1 MKKDSIKTKAFALRR
16 QGESIN
22 TIAKKLS
29 ISKST
34 ASVWCR
40 DITLSDSQLKA
51 LSEKS
56 NSRAISGLLH
66 ASEKKRSERIIA
78 TEREIHKGKKD
89 VGRLSTRD
97 IFMVG
102 LGLYWGE
109 GYKKGSQELGF
120 TNSDPELILF
130 YMQWLNRIY
139 NIKPDFLILRVSIN
153 MQHKE
158 RIEDVEQYWS
168 NLTQIPLSQFTK
180 SSLIKTTSKRVYAN
194 NVPHYRT
201 LRIKVRKGTALRRR
215 ILGSIEGLYV
225 TPPQIRGRRAR
236 SA

>member
-1 MKKDSIKTKAFALRR
+1 MKKDSIKTKALTLRQ

-22 TIAKKLS
+22 NIAKKLS

-40 DITLSDSQLKA
+40 DITLSETQQRT
-51 LSEKS
+51 LSERS
-56 NSRAISGLLH
+56 NHQAISALLR

-78 TEREIHKGKKD
+78 TEKEMHTGKQD

-120 TNSDPELILF
+120 TNSDPLLILF
-130 YMQWLNRIY
+130 YTEWLNRIY
-139 NIKPDFLILRVSIN
+139 SIGPDSLILRVSIN

-158 RIEDVEQYWS
+158 RIGEVEQYWS
-168 NLTQIPLSQFTK
+168 SLTQIPLSQFTK
-180 SSLIKTTSKRVYAN
+180 SSLIKTLSKRVYSN
-194 NVPHYRT
+194 NTHHFGT
-201 LRIKVRKGTALRRR
+201 LRIKVRRGTALRRR
-215 ILGSIEGLYV
+215 ILGSIEALCI
-225 TPPQIRGRRAR
+225 TPHQTRGRRAR